1 MADRNNIADQNRREA
16 QFWASEW
23 RYKQKKKKIIIAVA
37 AVVCLAVLAAVI
49 HFVSIKATRTTYSS
63 EEEMKAALQ
72 GRFKG
77 YYSEDI
83 FIDGDKIR
91 IVYYEKSHYDIEY
104 ARKYGYSEYDDSM
117 YDDYVVEW
125 DYRNGRIKCDWMSDL
140 IVDKNG
146 RIQYY
151 SQPFVK
157 TDEPAPE
164 PFDPALL
171 EEQQDEGAGAAA
183 PEEELSEEE
192 QTDIDNQEKSME
204 ETQEAAEAAG
214 VLPEGEG
221 DEI

>member
-104 ARKYGYSEYDDSM
+104 ARKYGYSEEAIM
-117 YDDYVVEW
+117 
-125 DYRNGRIKCDWMSDL
+125 NGLEKWKGSDQWL
-140 IVDKNG
+140 KEDG
-146 RIQYY
+146 QYIPY
-151 SQPFVK
+151 PATWLNK
-157 TDEPAPE
+157 RRWEDPPEKREKPAPV
-164 PFDPALL
+164 PAKQVIAQQY
-171 EEQQDEGAGAAA
+171 EQRDYH
-183 PEEELSEEE
+183 
-192 QTDIDNQEKSME
+192 DDME
-204 ETQEAAEAAG
+204 EIMRQQNERIIARLRAEG
-214 VLPEGEG
+214 RTDV
-221 DEI
+221 